1 MALLIQFK
9 HKCKITVLAICIIL
23 FSLSSVVVAQD
34 FNAPEDGPVKI
45 EADTLS
51 YDNEKDVYSAKG
63 NVIIH
68 YGDGVLT
75 SDAAEYDRKNKLATA
90 EGNAVLKM
98 AQDSLAG
105 DKIVVNVEDK
115 TGVAYNSKV
124 FYARNHFYIKGDRIE
139 KTGENSYYI
148 ENPLATTCDGDNPDW
163 QLAGSKMKVTLEGY
177 GWVNSARFLTKGFP
191 VLYSPMVAFPAK
203 TKRQSGFLLPYLA
216 YSRDKH
222 GIDIEIPF
230 FWAINPQMDATLYTR
245 YMEKRGLKQGVEFRY
260 FAGTKSF
267 GTIYLDY
274 LEDNKSVNDTFGKNQ
289 HRDWQGMHRRW
300 SYYINHQTTIDPQFY
315 FRADLRRVSDSWYF
329 RDFNSH
335 NYYLTN
341 YAATEND
348 PFRKVPFQANESLP
362 FLESSVR
369 LFKGWNNYNIMA
381 RISSVDNFTT
391 ANNEGTLQRYPEI
404 IFTGIKQRVFSTPLY
419 LEFEGNYDYFY
430 RGQGQKG
437 HYLDFAPTLSM
448 PFAVSKYA
456 KIVPQIKLR
465 ELYWNRDD
473 SRADSE
479 NRNGNRTIYNAGVS
493 ASSRISRVFNVNIQN
508 WEKLR
513 HEIKPEVFYSY
524 IPEIRQ
530 HNLPDYL
537 PRSYTLLD
545 SFLPN
550 DIFYTNALQQQ
561 NAVAWALTN
570 TLAARIKSTN
580 GERSYLE
587 LLRFKLF
594 QVYDINEYRRDV
606 SGSATENRPLSDLG
620 MELNFA
626 PHPYV
631 SFSARNRYSPY
642 NGWKQMNYDLS
653 LRDWRGDR
661 LIFGYRYTLDSIEE
675 VNADLRAVITDNL
688 TGRLVLRLDRFNNR
702 TVETTVGLFYS
713 KQCWGVGVDYTR
725 SYNDDTVMLK
735 ISLAGLGMLGI

>member
-1 MALLIQFK
+1 
-9 HKCKITVLAICIIL
+9 
-23 FSLSSVVVAQD
+23 
-34 FNAPEDGPVKI
+34 
-45 EADTLS
+45 
-51 YDNEKDVYSAKG
+51 
-63 NVIIH
+63 
-68 YGDGVLT
+68 
-75 SDAAEYDRKNKLATA
+75 
-90 EGNAVLKM
+90 
-98 AQDSLAG
+98 
-105 DKIVVNVEDK
+105 
-115 TGVAYNSKV
+115 
-124 FYARNHFYIKGDRIE
+124 
-139 KTGENSYYI
+139 
-148 ENPLATTCDGDNPDW
+148 
-163 QLAGSKMKVTLEGY
+163 
-177 GWVNSARFLTKGFP
+177 
-191 VLYSPMVAFPAK
+191 
-203 TKRQSGFLLPYLA
+203 
-216 YSRDKH
+216 
-222 GIDIEIPF
+222 
-230 FWAINPQMDATLYTR
+230 
-245 YMEKRGLKQGVEFRY
+245 
-260 FAGTKSF
+260 
-267 GTIYLDY
+267 
-274 LEDNKSVNDTFGKNQ
+274 
-289 HRDWQGMHRRW
+289 
-300 SYYINHQTTIDPQFY
+300 
-315 FRADLRRVSDSWYF
+315 
-329 RDFNSH
+329 
-335 NYYLTN
+335 
-341 YAATEND
+341 
-348 PFRKVPFQANESLP
+348 
-362 FLESSVR
+362 
-369 LFKGWNNYNIMA
+369 MA

-570 TLAARIKSTN
+570 TLTARIKSTN